1 MHTQYNNKKKEFQT
15 NIKRGLGVRERE
27 RERERRSSSG
37 SAYVQVAVAVAVHF
51 PFRSPSLPACPATW
65 NWNFPALECSC
76 SVLLLLLL
84 GRLCCTRT
92 SPSSTDKQQAEQ
104 HTHTKVEGDVQTK
117 RKEWRKNTLAKG
129 HGIGEWELILF
140 SSFSAAASS
149 SPRLLAC
156 VMLCVVLF
164 FLFTLCFRLSTR
176 FWFCVFLCA
185 TYAFLS
191 LFRSLLS
198 VRVRRALAATVAA
211 TRQQSQRQHNRS
223 LPACL
228 VSLFLSLSFVAK
240 RTPHSMSLSACCVV
254 KRQLNKCMRM
264 CVCIKHASLHMCT

>member
-1 MHTQYNNKKKEFQT
+1 MWVCEKDSRSTLFINFVKYAHTIQQQKERISNKHQT
-15 NIKRGLGVRERE
+15 RLRSAGERE

-37 SAYVQVAVAVAVHF
+37 SDYVQVAVAVAVHF

-156 VMLCVVLF
+156 VMLCVVFFFCLPYAFVYRPVFGFVCFCVLHMRFFRSFGLF
-164 FLFTLCFRLSTR
+164 FTFA
-176 FWFCVFLCA
+176 CA
-185 TYAFLS
+185 
-191 LFRSLLS
+191 
-198 VRVRRALAATVAA
+198 AL
-211 TRQQSQRQHNRS
+211 SQRRWQRRDS
-223 LPACL
+223 RARGSIIAACL
-228 VSLFLSLSFVAK
+228 HVLSLSSS
-240 RTPHSMSLSACCVV
+240 HSLLWPRGRHIPWVCLPVV
-254 KRQLNKCMRM
+254 LLN
-264 CVCIKHASLHMCT
+264 VN